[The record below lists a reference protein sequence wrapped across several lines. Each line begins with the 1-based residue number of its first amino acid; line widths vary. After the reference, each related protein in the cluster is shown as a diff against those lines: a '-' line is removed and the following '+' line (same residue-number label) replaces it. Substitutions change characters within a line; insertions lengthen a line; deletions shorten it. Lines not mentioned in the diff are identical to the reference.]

1 MNMLRCL
8 LFLLMTLIVSP
19 TSAEELIKVS
29 LQLRWDSQFQFA
41 GYYAAKWQGYYA
53 DAGLDVDIRSAITP
67 DGKIHGAVKEVADGN
82 ADFGIGA
89 ADILIGIDQ
98 GTPLV
103 LLASIFQQS
112 AAEFYAK
119 EETVLQSP
127 ADLLNLKVARNV
139 NDLIDVELQSMLLAE
154 GINPNKIVPF
164 KHMPGIQPL
173 VDGSVDVIPGYRLS
187 APFEFEMQGMKV
199 KTLRPISYGIDF
211 YGDTLFTHA
220 RMIEQDAKI
229 VERFRQASLK
239 GWQYALEHSLEI
251 ADRITREVPRRAKL
265 ESGELLRFNRY
276 QIQIVKELTLY
287 PIVEIG
293 SVNPHRWL
301 QMNALMRKIGA
312 VKNEIDIDKITFDP
326 EKIEQN
332 NRNRTLRF
340 LINAIYLTVGVLF
353 LAVVFI
359 ILLKRQV
366 SRATRKILQRE
377 VSLRESEEIH
387 RGMIANISDVIA
399 IMDGDGTI
407 LYKSPNIE
415 KWFGWQP
422 EDLVGTDGWQ
432 TVHPGD
438 IERLQKEFSTLL
450 DKDNSAAM
458 VEYRYKCKDGSY
470 KLIELTAVNLTNDPL
485 IRGVL
490 MNYHDITERKQAEEE
505 LRFQYE
511 IMINMTEAV
520 YLIRIKDGVIVYANS
535 IFEKM
540 FGYEQSE
547 MIGKHVSI
555 VNAPIERNPEETARE
570 IMEILN
576 ERGVWQGEVY
586 NIRKDGTLFWCHA
599 NVSVFYHSKYGKV
612 LLAIHLDITE
622 RKRAEESLRESEER
636 LRNAQRIG
644 KLGSLDWNL
653 ATNELLLSEETLAIF
668 GLKKGKNIFAL
679 EEIISLLHPE
689 DKQRVEKS
697 LNDAIANNAR
707 HDLEHRMIRP
717 DGEVI
722 YIRAM
727 AELFHSTDGKSVR
740 LMGTIRNISERKQ
753 SEMEKAELEAQ
764 TRQLQKSDS
773 LGRMA
778 GAIAHHFNNQLY
790 AVMGN
795 LEMALDG
802 QTLGVNSNENLVS
815 AMQAARK
822 AADVSRLM
830 LTYLGQTPGKQEPI
844 DLSEA
849 YNQSQTLLQAAAPRG
864 IIINAEFPPSGPVI
878 RADTNQMHQILTNLV
893 TNAWESISD
902 SRGTIDLIVK
912 TISHEDIPISNRF
925 PIDWQPQSIPYACLE
940 VSDTGHGISDRDI
953 EKLFDPFFTTK
964 FTGRGLGLSVVMGIV
979 KAHGGGVTV
988 ESEPGRG
995 SVFRIFFPVST
1006 EELPIQHDL
1015 PAMPEALLTGKAAK
1029 SSKIESGGTVL
1040 LIEDEDSVRNMAKK
1054 MLTCLGYVVIEA
1066 KDGVEAVDVFKQ
1078 HQNEILCVLSDL
1090 TMPRM
1095 NGWETLAVLRKL
1107 SPDIPVILSSG
1118 YDKAKVMAEEHT
1130 EIPSA
1135 FLGKPYQLKGLRE
1148 TISRVL
1154 ADQK

>member
-1 MNMLRCL
+1 
-8 LFLLMTLIVSP
+8 MTLIVTP
-19 TSAEELIKVS
+19 TSAEEIKKVS

-41 GYYAAKWQGYYA
+41 GDYAAKWQGYYA

-67 DGKIHGAVKEVADGN
+67 EGKILGAVKEVADGN

-89 ADILIGIDQ
+89 ADILIGVDQ

-139 NDLIDVELQSMLLAE
+139 NDLIDVELQSMLLSE

-239 GWQYALEHSLEI
+239 GWRYALEHSLEI

-265 ESGELLRFNRY
+265 ESGDLLRFNRY
-276 QIQIVKELTLY
+276 QIQIVKELALY

-293 SVNPHRWL
+293 SVNPHRWQ
-301 QMNALMRKIGA
+301 QMNALIRKIGA

-332 NRNRTLRF
+332 NRNRALRF
-340 LINAIYLTVGVLF
+340 LMIAIYLSSGVLF

-387 RGMIANISDVIA
+387 KEMIANISDVIA
-399 IMDGDGTI
+399 IMDRDGT
-407 LYKSPNIE
+407 LRYKSPNIE

-422 EDLVGTDGWQ
+422 EDLIGTDGWE
-432 TVHPGD
+432 TVHVED
-438 IERLQKEFSTLL
+438 IVRIQKEFITLL
-450 DKDNSAAM
+450 DRDNSAAT

-470 KLIELTAVNLTNDPL
+470 KLIELTAINLTNDPL

-490 MNYHDITERKQAEEE
+490 MNYHDITDRKQAEEE
-505 LRFQYE
+505 LRFHYE
-511 IMINMTEAV
+511 IMINMAEAV
-520 YLIRIKDGVIVYANS
+520 YLIRMKDGVIVYTNS

-570 IMEILN
+570 IMDILN

-599 NVSVFYHSKYGKV
+599 NVSVFNHSKYGKV
-612 LLAIHLDITE
+612 LLAIHADITD
-622 RKRAEESLRESEER
+622 RKLAEETLRESEER

-644 KLGSLDWNL
+644 KLGSLDWKL

-697 LNDAIANNAR
+697 LNDAIANKAR
-707 HDLEHRMIRP
+707 HDLEHRIIRP

-727 AELFHSTDGKSVR
+727 AELFHATDGKSVR
-740 LMGTIRNISERKQ
+740 LMGTIRDITKRKLA
-753 SEMEKAELEAQ
+753 EAEKAELEAQ
-764 TRQLQKSDS
+764 NQQLHKAES

-795 LEMALDG
+795 LEMAMDDLPRGADISE
-802 QTLGVNSNENLVS
+802 TLAE
-815 AMQAARK
+815 AQK
-822 AADVSRLM
+822 AAHKAAEVSRLM

-844 DLSEA
+844 DLSET
-849 YNQSQTLLQAAAPRG
+849 YRQSLTLLHAATPKR

-893 TNAWESISD
+893 TNAWEAISD
-902 SRGTIDLIVK
+902 NRGSVALTVK
-912 TISHEDIPISNRF
+912 TVFHTDIPGLNRF
-925 PIDWQPQSIPYACLE
+925 PIDWQPQVIAYSCME
-940 VSDTGHGISDRDI
+940 VSDTGCGIAKKDI

-964 FTGRGLGLSVVMGIV
+964 FTGRGLGLSVVMGII
-979 KAHGGGVTV
+979 KAHGGGITV

-995 SVFRIFFPVST
+995 STFRVFLPVST
-1006 EELPIQHDL
+1006 EKLPCRSDL
-1015 PAMPEALLTGKAAK
+1015 RAIPDALQNGEAE
-1029 SSKIESGGTVL
+1029 KISRIEEGGTVL
-1040 LIEDEDSVRNMAKK
+1040 LIEDEEQVRQMAKM
-1054 MLTCLGYVVIEA
+1054 MLTRLGYTVLEA
-1066 KDGVEAVDVFKQ
+1066 KDGIEALEIFRQ
-1078 HQNEILCVLSDL
+1078 HQDNICCILSDL

-1095 NGWETLAVLRKL
+1095 DGWDTLTALRKL

-1118 YDKAKVMAEEHT
+1118 HDESHVMAGEHS
-1130 EIPSA
+1130 ERPNA
-1135 FLGKPYQLKGLRE
+1135 FLGKPYQLKGLRD

-1154 ADQK
+1154 ANKAQGV